1 MISAPALEQLAVPV
15 KDLIVLGGNPRRSNI
30 NSIAESLR
38 DFGQYKP
45 VVVNLP
51 SGRVIA
57 GRGVLAA
64 AISLG
69 WEKLAAVF
77 VEVDEDTARRIELR
91 DNRTS
96 DLATYDDAELLALLQ
111 SLPDLDGTGWL
122 DAELA
127 ELAAT
132 LAPEP
137 PALTDADDVPDKP
150 ISPISA
156 RGDVYVCGEHR
167 VMCGDSTSLED
178 VRTLVG
184 DVVVDAVWT
193 DPPYGVS
200 YVGGTADALTIQN
213 DDLDPDALAE
223 LLAGAFACMRE
234 VLRPGG
240 AFYIC
245 SPSGSL
251 ETIFR
256 AQLDAAGLELR
267 QQIVWVKDRFVLGRQ
282 DYHGRHESVLYGWAD
297 GEPVPI
303 PLYDPAHETVLYGWA
318 DGAGHDWHGGRRQ
331 DTVWEHDRPSAS
343 RLHPTMKPVAL
354 VRRGVE
360 NSTRPGGVLLDLF
373 GGSGSL
379 LIAAHSA
386 RRRSLLMELDERYV
400 DVIVGRWQ
408 EHTGGVPVLERT
420 GEPVSF
426 VDGDV

>member
-30 NSIAESLR
+30 NAIAESLR

-77 VEVDEDTARRIELR
+77 IEVDDDTARRIELR

-137 PALTDADDVPDKP
+137 PALTDVDDVPDKP
-150 ISPISA
+150 IYPISA
-156 RGDVYVCGEHR
+156 RGDVYLCGEHR
-167 VMCGDSTSLED
+167 VMCGDSTSLDD
-178 VRTLVG
+178 VRALVG
-184 DVVVDAVWT
+184 SVVVDAVWT

-213 DDLDPDALAE
+213 DDLTPEALGA
-223 LLAGAFACMRE
+223 LLAGAFACVVD

-240 AFYIC
+240 AFYVC

-251 ETIFR
+251 ETLFR
-256 AQLDAAGLELR
+256 LQLDAAGLELR

-282 DYHGRHESVLYGWAD
+282 DYHGRHETVLFGWAD
-297 GEPVPI
+297 GQPDPI

-318 DGAGHDWHGGRRQ
+318 DGAGHDWHGDRRQ
-331 DTVWEHDRPSAS
+331 DTVWEHDRPTAS

-354 VRRGVE
+354 VRRAVE
-360 NSTRPGGVLLDLF
+360 NSTRPGGVVLDLF

-379 LIAAHSA
+379 LIAAHGT
-386 RRRSLLMELDERYV
+386 RRRSLLMELDEHYV
-400 DVIVGRWQ
+400 DVILRRWE
-408 EHTGGVPVLERT
+408 EHTGVTPVLERT
-420 GEPVSF
+420 GEPVTF